1 MSFLIDTNIVIFI
14 LKRGNPRGAKA
25 AERFEEAG
33 KNEISVSAIVAA
45 ELYHGA
51 EKYGRPDNRKSLVT
65 RFLAPHRSIPFDSQC
80 VPHYARIRHHLEK
93 QGTVIGGND
102 LMIAATALAH
112 DLTLITHNCREFER
126 VPDLKW
132 EDWS

>member
-1 MSFLIDTNIVIFI
+1 M
-14 LKRGNPRGAKA
+14 R
-25 AERFEEAG
+25 
-33 KNEISVSAIVAA
+33 
-45 ELYHGA
+45 
-51 EKYGRPDNRKSLVT
+51 
-65 RFLAPHRSIPFDSQC
+65 
-80 VPHYARIRHHLEK
+80 PHYARIRHHLEK